1 MAIPRPIHP
10 SFPSSPL
17 FIRAAKAQIRVVQ
30 ATLLYR
36 DMNRTHRRNGKG
48 RQASWGCSNGCEA
61 RSLAFLVA
69 PGPLRPG
76 PLGQVGGSWRRHVQG
91 SGIPARPVWLC
102 TATLFTRAQRQSVL
116 PLLGHD
122 ANVQRSCTS
131 LYWVIRP
138 NTSIIAEQRPIL
150 RDRPAAPDTK
160 LGQSLFF
167 SRNPKPAASPP
178 CHGPSLPLPTFLLSL
193 ARNEPNPMPNKP
205 PDKIDQKP
213 TRTHTAPP
221 PTDHSSPLPS
231 PR

>member
-48 RQASWGCSNGCEA
+48 RQTSWGAVMAA
-61 RSLAFLVA
+61 RPDRSPFLLPRV
-69 PGPLRPG
+69 PSGRVRWE
-76 PLGQVGGSWRRHVQG
+76 LGQVGGSWRRHVQG
-91 SGIPARPVWLC
+91 SGIPSRPGCLC

-160 LGQSLFF
+160 LGQSLF
-167 SRNPKPAASPP
+167 
-178 CHGPSLPLPTFLLSL
+178 LLSQSKTGG
-193 ARNEPNPMPNKP
+193 ESPMSRT
-205 PDKIDQKP
+205 QP
-213 TRTHTAPP
+213 TASHLLTVSRKKRTESNAQ
-221 PTDHSSPLPS
+221 
-231 PR
+231 